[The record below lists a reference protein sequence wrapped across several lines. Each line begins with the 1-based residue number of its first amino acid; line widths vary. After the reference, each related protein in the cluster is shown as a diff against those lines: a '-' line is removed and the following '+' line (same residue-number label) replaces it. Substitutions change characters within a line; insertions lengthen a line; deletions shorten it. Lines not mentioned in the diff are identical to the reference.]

1 MPTAADRDDTEAMPS
16 RPRNAK
22 PKKAAGRRPE
32 VPAPD
37 PSKVLAAKRR
47 IINRRERVGAPG
59 VERLPVDAR
68 RADPLELAEHVVD
81 NPYRDVDDYP
91 YWAAD
96 VCDALVGLQ
105 DVVARAVLLQA
116 RLLAAGR
123 KAGLTPATLAGPMG
137 LASRQGVRAREK
149 HSAEILERYE
159 QAAHDD
165 QVPDGFDRRKRDWLA
180 EHGEQLVEAA
190 RTLLDHRA
198 GYTVNDYGNL
208 FFTEV
213 ASDLADCDA
222 AGGDVDLDFL
232 KEFATDV
239 RALAEDLG
247 QRSGSHEP
255 DARAALA
262 AVLTVVSQYR
272 DAVDE

>member
-1 MPTAADRDDTEAMPS
+1 MTTAADPEDTGAAS
-16 RPRNAK
+16 ARPRKAA
-22 PKKAAGRRPE
+22 PKKTPGRRPE

-59 VERLPVDAR
+59 AERLPVDAR
-68 RADPLELAEHVVD
+68 RAGPLELPEHVVD
-81 NPYRDVDDYP
+81 NPYRDEDDYP

-96 VCDALVGLQ
+96 VCDALVQVQ
-105 DVVARAVLLQA
+105 DVLARAVLLQA

-149 HSAEILERYE
+149 HAAVLLERCE
-159 QAAHDD
+159 QAARDD

-180 EHGEQLVEAA
+180 EHGEELVEAA

-198 GYTVNDYGNL
+198 GYAVNDYGRL

-213 ASDLADCDA
+213 ASDLADFDA

-247 QRSGSHEP
+247 QRRGSHEP
-255 DARAALA
+255 DAGAALA
-262 AVLTVVSQYR
+262 AVITVVSQYR
-272 DAVDE
+272 DAVD